1 LRIEEKQ
8 ECQSY
13 KKVTRY
19 IVYSLEDN
27 LNRYIGYTTY
37 LQKLIITRPC
47 ESYEL
52 NWQLIHIKKNDGE
65 NDKFMLA
72 SHLDRTKIISITALS
87 NQI

>member
-19 IVYSLEDN
+19 NVYSLEDN

-47 ESYEL
+47 DSYEL
-52 NWQLIHIKKNDGE
+52 N
-65 NDKFMLA
+65 
-72 SHLDRTKIISITALS
+72 
-87 NQI
+87 